1 MQNLT
6 TWEKRQRAYFA
17 CGREIRKAACELLDD
32 VREHAEL
39 VGATA
44 RWALNNAVLT
54 AKKANEMD
62 ELAYAEGIA
71 SNRQISDRQRS
82 GDQYSKALD
91 TFRNRLA
98 TAREIE
104 VVEANE
110 LMKSWLA
117 PRPGLRGPDYT
128 TGPDRDES
136 PRDVYTGEELEL

>member
-44 RWALNNAVLT
+44 QWALNNAVIT
-54 AKKANEMD
+54 ARKATAMD
-62 ELAYAEGIA
+62 ELAYSEGIA
-71 SNRQISDRQRS
+71 SNRQISDRNRS

-91 TFRNRLA
+91 VFRNRLA
-98 TAREIE
+98 TARGIE
-104 VVEANE
+104 LHEANE
-110 LMKSWLA
+110 LMKSWT
-117 PRPGLRGPDYT
+117 PPT
-128 TGPDRDES
+128 S
-136 PRDVYTGEELEL
+136 